1 MKRILMIAMIASAMA
16 SCSNNKAEEQARQ
29 QVTIDSMKME
39 MAKKQMAD
47 SINQAIQLQQAQTVD
62 PNGVEMAG
70 SKNAVSTSRSSS
82 RRSSGGGSGSSAASS
97 GGGGNSTATT
107 TTTTTT
113 KQKKGWNAKT
123 KGAIIGA
130 GAGAITGAMVDKKK
144 GEGAIIGGILGAG
157 TGIGVGAIIDKKQ
170 KDKEEQN
177 K

>member
-1 MKRILMIAMIASAMA
+1 MKRILMVAMIASAMA

-29 QVTIDSMKME
+29 QATIDSMKME

-47 SINQAIQLQQAQTVD
+47 SINQAIQLQQAQSVD
-62 PNGVEMAG
+62 PNSIEMSG
-70 SKNAVSTSRSSS
+70 STTAAAPRKAH
-82 RRSSGGGSGSSAASS
+82 RSSGNSGSSSIGTSS
-97 GGGGNSTATT
+97 GGGNSTATT

-157 TGIGVGAIIDKKQ
+157 AGVGVGAIIDKKQ
-170 KDKEEQN
+170 KDKKEAEN